1 MEQEG
6 KIMRIRLKDKIAM
19 GGIKIF
25 DRLQSGILKNYRL
38 FSFLVS
44 HAPQRFGSVACWAR
58 AGNAFLNARARV
70 PAYERFLKAQR
81 WSCASTNIREIVSSL
96 PIMDKKNYILAY
108 PTEERCQGGSFF
120 EEGVVIDE
128 SSGSTGIP
136 YNWVRSARER
146 DMVKD
151 VIRVYLR
158 YCFGEQKYIVLNLF
172 SMGAWAT
179 GFNMALASQSLGVV
193 KSVGPDVDKILHTM
207 RFFGARYPY
216 ILNGYPPFLKHLVDE
231 AEKRGFNWKDYAVHI
246 LVGGEGMSE
255 GLRDYLLQY
264 AKTVYSGYGASD
276 LEIGIAGE
284 NPLTVMIRKLCLDDV
299 SLRQTLFGTD
309 QRLPMLFQ
317 YNPADHL
324 VEIVDKE
331 IVVTISKPWTLSPRI
346 RYNIKDEG
354 GMITFDDMRARLLRH
369 NVDLLELE
377 RKCNYPRWYLP
388 FLYVY
393 GRKDSTISVMGANIY
408 PEDVESIVFSD
419 PVLAKTVHSYSM
431 SLIED
436 AQGNPRPCF
445 EFELSDPERKAE
457 VEITLRRLLPPGL
470 SRLSMDYKKAR
481 EEFPESVEP
490 VVRTYGLNEGPFKED
505 QGRIKKRYV
514 RSAS

>member
-1 MEQEG
+1 MQ
-6 KIMRIRLKDKIAM
+6 IRIKDRIALLW
-19 GGIKIF
+19 IRII
-25 DRLQSGILKNYRL
+25 DLLQGGILKNYRL
-38 FSFLVS
+38 FSLIIS
-44 HAPQRFGSVACWAR
+44 HAPQKFGSTACWVR
-58 AGNAFLNARARV
+58 AGKEFLNAQARV
-70 PAYERFLKAQR
+70 PAYKKFLETNG
-81 WSCASTNIREIVSSL
+81 WSCRSTNIREIVASL
-96 PIMDKKNYILAY
+96 PIMDKKNYILPY
-108 PTEERCQGGSFF
+108 STEDRCLDGKFF

-146 DMVKD
+146 EMVKD
-151 VIRVYLR
+151 VIGVYLR
-158 YCFGEQKYIVLNLF
+158 YCFGDRKYIVLNLF

-193 KSVGPDVDKILHTM
+193 KSVGPDVDKILNTM
-207 RFFGARYPY
+207 RFFGNKYPY

-231 AEKRGFNWKDYAVHI
+231 AEKRGFNWKDYAIHI

-255 GLRDYLLQY
+255 GLRDYLLKY
-264 AKTVYSGYGASD
+264 AKTVFSGYGASD
-276 LEIGIAGE
+276 LEIGMAGE
-284 NPLTVMIRKLCLDDV
+284 NPLTVMIRKLCLDDAA
-299 SLRQTLFGTD
+299 LRQTLFGTD

-317 YNPADHL
+317 YNPFDHL
-324 VEIVDKE
+324 IEIVQKE

-354 GMITFDDMRARLLRH
+354 GMITFDDMKARLQRH
-369 NVDLLELE
+369 NIDLLELE
-377 RKCNYPRWYLP
+377 RKCDYPRWYLP

-408 PEDVESIVFSD
+408 PEDVESVVYSD
-419 PVLAKTVHSYSM
+419 PTLAKFVHSYSM
-431 SLIED
+431 SLVED

-445 EFELSDPERKAE
+445 EFELSDLERKSE
-457 VEITLRRLLPPGL
+457 VESTLRRILPPGL

-481 EEFPESVEP
+481 EEYPESVEP
-490 VVRTYGLNEGPFKED
+490 IIRTYGLNEGPFKED